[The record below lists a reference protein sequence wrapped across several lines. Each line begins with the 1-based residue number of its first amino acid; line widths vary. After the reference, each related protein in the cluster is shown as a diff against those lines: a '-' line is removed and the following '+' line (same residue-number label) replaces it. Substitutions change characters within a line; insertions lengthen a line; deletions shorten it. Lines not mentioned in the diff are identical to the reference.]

1 MNQILKCSKC
11 SKYTMKS
18 ICECGGDAVS
28 AKPPKY
34 TLEDK
39 YAKYRRETKKEQ
51 REKTGL
57 I

>member
-1 MNQILKCSKC
+1 
-11 SKYTMKS
+11 MKS